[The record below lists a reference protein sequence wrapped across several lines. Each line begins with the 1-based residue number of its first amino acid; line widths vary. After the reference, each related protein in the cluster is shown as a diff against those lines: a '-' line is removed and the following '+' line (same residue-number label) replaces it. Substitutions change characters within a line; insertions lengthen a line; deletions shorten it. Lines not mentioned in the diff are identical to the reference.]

1 MLTLQSEIGYDCE
14 EGYTLNDKKCDLYSQ
29 VAPITKYKCSNG
41 YELRD
46 NKCVKLDTKKPTAH
60 YEKKKEATNEGENAE
75 NAKTAS

>member
-1 MLTLQSEIGYDCE
+1 MLTLQAENGYHCE

-46 NKCVKLDTKKPTAH
+46 DKCVKLDTKKAKAH
-60 YEKKKEATNEGENAE
+60 YGKKEESKNEE
-75 NAKTAS
+75 TAS